1 MKVLRI
7 TGLMLTTCAIS
18 IAETKV
24 NIKGMQSKSEGQLI
38 ELMGDRLAHVEG
50 DAASA
55 SRADDAAFLL
65 MQVMRKDGYADVEV
79 APRVVNSG
87 QIMLTVKEGT
97 RLSLGSVEIRG
108 VEGEDANRLSK
119 LYKRPALKDRPIG
132 SGSEPFREEDIE
144 TGLSFIAQDLQAAGY
159 WQAEAALTNRET
171 DEDGKVNL
179 VIDVK
184 QGPLFR
190 IANPKFVST
199 DGRGIEESQQAAS
212 AFIGKR
218 ATTGNVNGM
227 RVAVQE
233 AFIRQGYPQ
242 ADIAMTQTLDAP
254 RYLPEFTINLGKRVR
269 LNKIHI
275 EGLERTNPRG
285 ILQRV
290 DHMEGDWYD
299 EAAMNERL
307 RQFLG
312 TGAFSSAN
320 VETTEV
326 GEDRVDAT
334 LRLQEARAKEISL
347 GLGFD
352 TYEGPLFRSTYT
364 DRNLWGELVG
374 FSTGFEL
381 SARGVLG
388 EVKLANPWLYGSEY
402 SMTSR
407 LYALSYTHEG
417 YATFESGADMV
428 FSRKFGKHFKSDLLF
443 GYSLVNITGDGIPLR
458 ELGETVFTHPRVN
471 FTQTIDYRDNPILPK
486 NGWYIKMPLQIGAA
500 IGDDT
505 TGYVKGGISGGW
517 YHELNKK
524 YGISFGGNM
533 GFLIPSG
540 DSDDVPIDL
549 RLFNGGA
556 RSVRSFPERELG
568 PRTSDDDYPT
578 GGEAS
583 WTISSE
589 LTRVVSGPVSA
600 VAFVDAGT
608 LDRTFDEFGAS
619 DVEIAVGLGL
629 RLNLPIGPVRLEYG
643 YNLTRDD
650 NEPTGALH
658 FAIGLAF

>member
-1 MKVLRI
+1 MNFLRI
-7 TGLMLTTCAIS
+7 TGVLLLTAWIAA
-18 IAETKV
+18 AETRV
-24 NIKGMQSKSEGQLI
+24 RIKGMRSKSEGQLI

-50 DAASA
+50 DPASA

-65 MQVMRKDGYADVEV
+65 TQVMRKDGYSDVSV
-79 APRVVNSG
+79 TPRVVNSRE
-87 QIMLTVKEGT
+87 ILLTVDEGT
-97 RLSLGSVEIRG
+97 RLSLGTVEIRG
-108 VEGEDANRLSK
+108 IEEEDADRLSK

-132 SGSEPFREEDIE
+132 SGSEPFREEDIQ
-144 TGLSFIAQDLQAAGY
+144 TGLSYISQDLNAAGY
-159 WQAEAALTNRET
+159 WQAEAVLTNRET
-171 DEDGKVNL
+171 TETGEVNV

-190 IANPKFVST
+190 IANPKFTST
-199 DGRGIEESQQAAS
+199 DGRGIEESREAAS

-218 ATTGNVNGM
+218 ATTANVNGM

-242 ADIAMTQTLDAP
+242 ANIAMIRTLEAP
-254 RYLPEFTINLGKRVR
+254 RYLPEFTIDLGKRVR
-269 LNKIHI
+269 LNQIHI
-275 EGLERTNPRG
+275 EGLKRTNPKG
-285 ILQRV
+285 IRQRV
-290 DHMEGDWYD
+290 EHMEGDWYD

-334 LRLQEARAKEISL
+334 LRLEEARAKEISL

-352 TYEGPLFRSTYT
+352 SYEGPLFRSTYT

-388 EVKLANPWLYGSEY
+388 EVKLSNPWLYGSEY

-407 LYALSYTHEG
+407 LYALSYAHEG
-417 YATFESGADMV
+417 YSTLESGADTV
-428 FSRKFGKHFKSDLLF
+428 FSRKFGKHYKSDLLF
-443 GYSLVNITGDGIPLR
+443 GYSIVNITGEGIPLR
-458 ELGETVFTHPRVN
+458 ELGETVFTHPRVS
-471 FTQTIDYRDNPILPK
+471 FTQTIDYRDNAILPK
-486 NGWYIKMPLQIGAA
+486 NGWYLKMPLQIGAA

-505 TGYVKGGISGGW
+505 TGYLKGGISGGW

-524 YGISFGGNM
+524 YGVSLGGNM

-540 DSDDVPIDL
+540 DSEDVPIDL

-568 PRTSDDDYPT
+568 PRTQDDDYPT

-608 LDRTFDEFGAS
+608 LDRAFDDFGAS
-619 DVEIAVGLGL
+619 DVEIAAGLGL

-643 YNLTRDD
+643 YNLTRDA
-650 NEPTGALH
+650 NEPAGALH